1 MNHIFAYIF
10 KHFIVDTASVDIFR
24 IIGSEIY
31 HMGLVGHFFS
41 GAGWSHDQ
49 PAPVGGQPAPW
60 NPWVDQPTP
69 G

>member
-1 MNHIFAYIF
+1 MLTDRVY
-10 KHFIVDTASVDIFR
+10 IFR